1 MSIPSMPLRLPPFL
15 ATKTLEL
22 GMSVLLLAWVFRGAV
37 EFAFWTL
44 EFVWS

>member
-1 MSIPSMPLRLPPFL
+1 MSIPLCSMRFPSLLQARTF
-15 ATKTLEL
+15 EL
-22 GMSVLLLAWVFRGAV
+22 GLSVLLIGWLFRGAV